1 MRIYLV
7 RHGET
12 IWNTEGRIQG
22 WKNSN
27 LTEKGIEDAKALGKY
42 LRDVDFQCAFTSPFQ
57 RAIDTTKFILGDKNT
72 GTYKISVGNELVDW
86 LIHDRITNIRVQIQI
101 HKFLNVK

>member
-1 MRIYLV
+1 MKYPTPAKILV
-7 RHGET
+7 
-12 IWNTEGRIQG
+12 
-22 WKNSN
+22 
-27 LTEKGIEDAKALGKY
+27 
-42 LRDVDFQCAFTSPFQ
+42 SPV
-57 RAIDTTKFILGDKNT
+57 ILEDKNT